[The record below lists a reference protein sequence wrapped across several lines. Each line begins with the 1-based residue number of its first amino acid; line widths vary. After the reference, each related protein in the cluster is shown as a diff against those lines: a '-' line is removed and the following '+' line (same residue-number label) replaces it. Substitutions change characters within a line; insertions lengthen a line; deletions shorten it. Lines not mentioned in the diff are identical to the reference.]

1 MGTDVSTTD
10 WQLHLQT
17 VGAVIGIVAG
27 SLLVASLAISIG
39 GSLLQTLGLSLTAP
53 GPRALVDALQ
63 FVGFGV
69 AIVAYLQLRDDWKL
83 IRWRVPSAKDVGWM
97 LGGLAVLFGALYVLS
112 IVAGLLGASTAE
124 SSIVSTGRESPAYL
138 LYLVP
143 VTILLVGP
151 TEELIFR
158 GIVQG
163 TIRRAY
169 GPVVGVVGAS
179 LVFASIHLPSLLGDG
194 QFTTLAIIFTLGA
207 LLGTLYELTDNI
219 VVPIVVHGLFNAVQF
234 VSQYATLT
242 GMI

>member
-1 MGTDVSTTD
+1 MGTDASSTNL
-10 WQLHLQT
+10 QLHLQT
-17 VGAVIGIVAG
+17 AGAVVSIVAG
-27 SLLVASLAISIG
+27 SLVVASLAITLGS
-39 GSLLQTLGLSLTAP
+39 SLLSSLGLSLTDP
-53 GPRALVDALQ
+53 GPRALIDAMQ
-63 FVGFGV
+63 FVGFAV
-69 AIVAYLQLRDDWKL
+69 AIAAFLQLSDDWEL
-83 IRWRVPSAKDVGWM
+83 IRWRLPTLKDVGWM
-97 LGGLAVLFGALYVLS
+97 VGGLVVLFVVLFGLSALTS
-112 IVAGLLGASTAE
+112 LLGVSTAE

-143 VTILLVGP
+143 VTIFLVGP

-207 LLGTLYELTDNI
+207 LLGVLYELTDNI
-219 VVPIVVHGLFNAVQF
+219 LVPIVVHGLFNAAQF
-234 VSQYATLT
+234 VTQYASQTGTL
-242 GMI
+242 

>member
-1 MGTDVSTTD
+1 
-10 WQLHLQT
+10 
-17 VGAVIGIVAG
+17 
-27 SLLVASLAISIG
+27 
-39 GSLLQTLGLSLTAP
+39 
-53 GPRALVDALQ
+53 
-63 FVGFGV
+63 
-69 AIVAYLQLRDDWKL
+69 
-83 IRWRVPSAKDVGWM
+83 M
-97 LGGLAVLFGALYVLS
+97 LGGLAVLFGTLYALS
-112 IVAGLLGASTAE
+112 IVVSLLGASTAE
-124 SSIVSTGRESPAYL
+124 SSIVSTGRENPVYL

-194 QFTTLAIIFTLGA
+194 QFATLAIIFTLGA

-234 VSQYATLT
+234 VGQYASQT
-242 GMI
+242 GML